1 MGRKGLIALIVI
13 VLLCLLG
20 YLALQQRQQQGTAQ
34 LERTPWLAAEQG
46 YLGSL
51 QALEIQPPG
60 QPAVRI
66 ERRGEAWVVP
76 AKADYPAAREPLAEL
91 LRALREARTVEAK
104 TANAQWHARLG
115 LAESG
120 EEGEQALRLQ
130 LQFDGHPELSLR
142 LGNPSQQGNGQLV
155 RRAGEDQVWLIDQQL
170 DLPSRE
176 LDWLDRR
183 VADIPFASVKRL
195 ELRYAS
201 GETLTLSKADAEQ
214 YNFAVEQL
222 GKGQQLSFEGAAN
235 GMVTLFS
242 NLRFADAAPLA
253 QIAFKQAPMLR
264 LSLTGFDGQ
273 SLEGA
278 LYQQGEQHWLVLGER
293 QGFEDGEV
301 AARSD
306 WAYRLDAE
314 QVQRLAKKL
323 RDLLAKNG

>member
-20 YLALQQRQQQGTAQ
+20 YLVLQQRQQQGTAQ
-34 LERTPWLAAEQG
+34 IERTPWLAAEQP

-51 QALEIQPPG
+51 QALEIERPG

-66 ERRGEAWVVP
+66 ERRGDAWVVP

-91 LRALREARTVEAK
+91 LRALREARSVEAK
-104 TANAQWHARLG
+104 TANPKWHARLG
-115 LAESG
+115 LAETG
-120 EEGEQALRLQ
+120 EEGEQALRLK
-130 LQFDGHPELSLR
+130 LQFDGHPELNLR

-155 RRAGEDQVWLIDQQL
+155 RRAGEDQVWLIDQQIE
-170 DLPSRE
+170 LPTRE

-183 VADIPFASVKRL
+183 LTDIPFASAKRL
-195 ELRYAS
+195 QLRYAD

-222 GKGQQLSFEGAAN
+222 GKEQKLSFEGAAN

-253 QIAFKQAPMLR
+253 QIGFKQAPMLR
-264 LSLTGFDGQ
+264 FSLGGFAGQ
-273 SLEGA
+273 KLEGV

-293 QGFEDGEV
+293 QGFQDGEV
-301 AARSD
+301 SARDD
-306 WAYRLDAE
+306 WAYRLDPE

-323 RDLLAKNG
+323 RDLIAKG

>member
-13 VLLCLLG
+13 VLLSVLG
-20 YLALQQRQQQGTAQ
+20 YLALRQDQQQRTAQ
-34 LERTPWLAAEQG
+34 IERAPWLGAEQG

-51 QALEIQPPG
+51 QALEIEQPG

-76 AKADYPAAREPLAEL
+76 AKADYPAAPQPLTNL
-91 LRALREARTVEAK
+91 LRTLREARTVEAK
-104 TANAQWHARLG
+104 TANPQWHARLG

-120 EEGEQALRLQ
+120 EEGEQALRLR
-130 LQFDGHPELSLR
+130 LHFEGHPDLALR
-142 LGNPSQQGNGQLV
+142 LGNPARQGSGQLV
-155 RRAGEDQVWLIDQQL
+155 RRAGEDQVWQIDQQL
-170 DLPSRE
+170 DLPSHE

-183 VADIPFASVKRL
+183 ISDIPFASVKRL
-195 ELRYAS
+195 ELHHAD
-201 GETLTLSKADAEQ
+201 GETLTLSKADAGQ

-222 GKGQQLSFEGAAN
+222 GKDQALSFEGAAN

-253 QIAFKQAPMLR
+253 QIAFKQAPMLK
-264 LSLTGFDGQ
+264 LSLAGFDGQ

-278 LYQQGEQHWLVLGER
+278 LYKQGEQHWLVLGER
-293 QGFEDGEV
+293 EGFKAGEV
-301 AARSD
+301 SARRD
-306 WAYRLDAE
+306 WAYRLEPE

-323 RDLLAKNG
+323 RDLLAKSA